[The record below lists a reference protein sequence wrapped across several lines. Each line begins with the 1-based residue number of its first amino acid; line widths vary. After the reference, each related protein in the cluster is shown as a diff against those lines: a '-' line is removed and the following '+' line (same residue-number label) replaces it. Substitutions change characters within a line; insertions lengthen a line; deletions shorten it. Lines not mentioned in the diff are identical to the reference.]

1 MGQFTAEVHVWNTQI
16 VSIPVFPGDHMKR
29 SASCSYDSFVMKRG
43 MDKEPDVTGPGFLTN
58 GFAGITLKNH
68 TVIPPMR
75 MDSDWLLRHG

>member
-43 MDKEPDVTGPGFLTN
+43 MDKEPDVTGPGFLSD
-58 GFAGITLKNH
+58 GSAGIALKNH
-68 TVIPPMR
+68 MAMPPMQV
-75 MDSDWLLRHG
+75 DSGWSLLHG

>member
-68 TVIPPMR
+68 TVIPSYSVKPNM
-75 MDSDWLLRHG
+75 